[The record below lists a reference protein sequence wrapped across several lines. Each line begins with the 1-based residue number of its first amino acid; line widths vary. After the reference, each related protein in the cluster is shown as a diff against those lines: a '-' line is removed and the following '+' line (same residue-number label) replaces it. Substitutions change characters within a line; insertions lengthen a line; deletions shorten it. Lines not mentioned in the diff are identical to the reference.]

1 MTMTTVLKLGGSV
14 ITEKGSEQ
22 TVSDERLDEIVS
34 ALSRADRRGYLLV
47 IGGGSFGHP
56 AADRHGMSAQT
67 GSSDPRAVGEVHE
80 AMLKLISIV
89 IDRLVDAGVPALAI
103 HPSSMAYREGGDL
116 HLALDA
122 VEQAVSEGYVPVLHG
137 DCVLTAGQGATI
149 LSGDEIAVEL
159 ARHFDAERVGLCTG
173 VPGVLDS
180 NDELID
186 RIEQYESVA
195 DVLGASDETDVT
207 GGMAGKVSTLLEL
220 GIPASVFDVTSLS
233 AFLDGESPG
242 TTIDSRP

>member
-1 MTMTTVLKLGGSV
+1 MTTVLKLGGSV
-14 ITEKGSEQ
+14 ITEKGSER
-22 TVSDERLDEIVS
+22 TVSDGRLDNIVGTLAS
-34 ALSRADRRGYLLV
+34 ADRRGYLLV

-56 AADRHGMSAQT
+56 AADRHGMSDQT
-67 GSSDPRAVGEVHE
+67 GSSDPSAMAEVHD
-80 AMLKLISIV
+80 AMLELTSIV
-89 IDRLVDAGVPALAI
+89 IDRLVKAGVPALAI
-103 HPSSMAYREGGDL
+103 HPLSMAYREAGDL
-116 HLALDA
+116 HVAFDA

-137 DCVLTAGQGATI
+137 DCVLTAGQGTTI

-159 ARHFDAERVGLCTG
+159 ARHFDADRVGLCTG

-186 RIEQYESVA
+186 QIEQYETVA
-195 DVLGASDETDVT
+195 EILGASDETDVT

-220 GIPASVFDVTSLS
+220 GIPASIFDITALA

-242 TTIDSRP
+242 TTIDSSP

>member
-1 MTMTTVLKLGGSV
+1 MTTVLKLGGSV
-14 ITEKGSEQ
+14 VTEKGSER
-22 TVSDERLDEIVS
+22 TVSDERLDTIV
-34 ALSRADRRGYLLV
+34 ATIARADRRGYLLV

-56 AADRHGMSAQT
+56 AADRHGMSEQT
-67 GSSDPRAVGEVHE
+67 GSSDPRAMAEVHD
-80 AMLKLISIV
+80 AMLALTSIV
-89 IDRLVDAGVPALAI
+89 IDRLVDAGVPAVAI
-103 HPSSMAYREGGDL
+103 HPLSMAHREDGDL
-116 HLALDA
+116 HLSFDP

-159 ARHFDAERVGLCTG
+159 ARHFDADRVGLCTG

-180 NDELID
+180 NEELID
-186 RIEQYESVA
+186 RIEQYERVA
-195 DVLGASDETDVT
+195 DVLGESTDTDVT

-220 GIPASVFDVTSLS
+220 GIPSSVFDIAALA

-242 TTIDSRP
+242 TTIDSSS